1 MLDKLK
7 QIKQLRD
14 IQSALAKE
22 LATVEKNG
30 VVVVIN
36 GKMEIENITINATL
50 QKEEQEKLL
59 KECVNDAIKQLQ
71 RIMASKMSG
80 MPGFGL

>member
-22 LATVEKNG
+22 NATVEKNG

-36 GKMEIENITINATL
+36 GKMEIERISINPGL
-50 QKEEQEKLL
+50 EKEEQEKLL

-80 MPGFGL
+80 MPGF

>member
-14 IQSALAKE
+14 IQSALARE
-22 LATVEKNG
+22 SATVEKNG

-36 GKMEIENITINATL
+36 GKMEIERISINPDL
-50 QKEEQEKLL
+50 EKEEQEKLL
-59 KECVNDAIKQLQ
+59 RECVNDAIKKLQ

-80 MPGFGL
+80 MSGF